1 MIVTLIGI
9 GVCIKAFNSEDSDTG
24 TTIKN
29 IPNGLKRVLLIGKNV
44 QKIDIIML
52 IGTIIYLMFTIGVI
66 GIYLFASHEIKVDL
80 QYVLCVAF
88 LVMLFLEIFIVIS
101 VTCREK
107 KNNIKQVHM
116 HETFYVSHK
125 EKDIEC
131 EMFSKYVIS
140 SNKRLKEVKGNVYIF
155 PATLFHEIDVEG
167 NIFRETSKGIEYLSN
182 VGAYKSLAQQLADE
196 GYQVIRFETKTIAD
210 RSLSLEELLNKL
222 VNVIN
227 NIQCETGK
235 YPMYLI
241 GHSITCNILLL
252 LQKKIDT
259 QGIVLLFGGGETG
272 KQRIISRCRLDS
284 FGRIKKVR
292 EKDVERE
299 YEEIESLIQK
309 GNVVMAYGELFNRES
324 EYWISILSEIEKP
337 VLCISAE
344 ADWNY
349 NGKEIAKKVHNQNV
363 IFKILPDV
371 DATMRRGFR
380 NHLAINNLT
389 YMGYLNQKGIKKPEE
404 GKDIP
409 WYVEDVGKEIIA
421 YIYTSKLY
429 DKCNG

>member
-1 MIVTLIGI
+1 
-9 GVCIKAFNSEDSDTG
+9 
-24 TTIKN
+24 
-29 IPNGLKRVLLIGKNV
+29 
-44 QKIDIIML
+44 
-52 IGTIIYLMFTIGVI
+52 MFTIGVI

-80 QYVLCVAF
+80 QYVLCAAF

-167 NIFRETSKGIEYLSN
+167 NIFRETSKGIQYLSN

-210 RSLSLEELLNKL
+210 ISLSLEELLNKL

-227 NIQCETGK
+227 NIQYETGK

-309 GNVVMAYGELFNRES
+309 GNVVMAYGELFNREL

-344 ADWNY
+344 VDWNY
-349 NGKEIAKKVHNQNV
+349 N
-363 IFKILPDV
+363 
-371 DATMRRGFR
+371 
-380 NHLAINNLT
+380 
-389 YMGYLNQKGIKKPEE
+389 
-404 GKDIP
+404 
-409 WYVEDVGKEIIA
+409 GKEIIA

-429 DKCNG
+429 DKCNGQARRSRQLDMG